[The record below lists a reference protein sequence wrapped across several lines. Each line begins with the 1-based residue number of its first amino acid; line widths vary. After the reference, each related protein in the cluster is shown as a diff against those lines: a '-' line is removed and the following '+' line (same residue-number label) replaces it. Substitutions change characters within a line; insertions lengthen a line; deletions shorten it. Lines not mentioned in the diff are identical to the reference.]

1 MEGWRAV
8 RVEVLDLKNQLAELT
23 PALERTLEV
32 EQSLPAGLPLR
43 GHWEVTSYFGRRK
56 NPFGPGVEFHDG
68 LDFSAPY
75 GAPVY
80 ATGSGV
86 VVQAGWMGVYGLAV
100 VVDHARG
107 YRTLYGHLSRLAVR
121 PGQRVARGGL
131 LGYVGSTGRS
141 TGPHL
146 HYGVY
151 RYGTPVDP
159 RAYLDPTWYTR

>member
-1 MEGWRAV
+1 
-8 RVEVLDLKNQLAELT
+8 
-23 PALERTLEV
+23 
-32 EQSLPAGLPLR
+32 
-43 GHWEVTSYFGRRK
+43 
-56 NPFGPGVEFHDG
+56 
-68 LDFSAPY
+68 
-75 GAPVY
+75 
-80 ATGSGV
+80 
-86 VVQAGWMGVYGLAV
+86 MGVYGLAV

>member
-1 MEGWRAV
+1 
-8 RVEVLDLKNQLAELT
+8 
-23 PALERTLEV
+23 
-32 EQSLPAGLPLR
+32 
-43 GHWEVTSYFGRRK
+43 
-56 NPFGPGVEFHDG
+56 VEFHDG